1 MMADGGDRNRV
12 GHPSRTE
19 VALVVAVLAAGAALT
34 VGLAGAVGMDASTT
48 AELLEIA
55 AGAALVTAAVGALV
69 LFVLRRRSLTLQTGI
84 IAVASV
90 GSVAIGAAAAA
101 SQMFLTHHDLNAL
114 VVILAPAATVG
125 VVSVLVLGWRVRAA
139 TKSLRDAA
147 QRIGDGD
154 LRAPIERPGTA
165 EFADLASELQA
176 MAARLDE
183 SLTRERAAEESRRD
197 LVAWI
202 SHDLRTPLAAIAA
215 VTEALEDGVIS
226 EPADVAAYYRTLRV
240 ETARLSAMIDDLFEL
255 SRINAGTVALELRRV
270 SLDELISEAMDA
282 AAPVASARQVLLRR
296 SVSGPDG
303 CGLMASAPELSR
315 ALSNILHNAIR
326 HTPTGGSVRV
336 DAGVADGTA
345 FVSVQDE
352 CGGIAADDLDR
363 VFDPA
368 FRGEPARTPT
378 RDGSRGAG
386 LGLTIARGM
395 VEAHQGRI
403 SVVNAGPGCRFVMTL
418 PAGSAAAG
426 GR

>member
-1 MMADGGDRNRV
+1 MSERRGRSR
-12 GHPSRTE
+12 HPSTAE
-19 VALVVAVLAAGAALT
+19 LVLVAVVLLAGTALT

-48 AELLEIA
+48 ADLLEIA
-55 AGAALVTAAVGALV
+55 AGAALVTAAAGALV
-69 LFVLRRRSLTLQTGI
+69 LFVLRGRSLTLQTGI

-90 GSVAIGAAAAA
+90 GAVAIGAWAAA

-125 VVSVLVLGWRVRAA
+125 IVSIIVLGWRVRAA
-139 TKSLRDAA
+139 TRALRDAA

-165 EFADLASELQA
+165 EFADLASELEA

-183 SLTRERAAEESRRD
+183 SLTRERAVEGSRRD

-226 EPADVAAYYRTLRV
+226 EPADVAASYRTLQL

-255 SRINAGTVALELRRV
+255 SRINAGTVALDLRRI
-270 SLDELISEAMDA
+270 SLDELVSEALDA
-282 AAPVASARQVLLRR
+282 AAPVASTRQVQLQH

-303 CGLMASAPELSR
+303 PGLMASAPELSR
-315 ALSNILHNAIR
+315 ALSNLLHNAIR
-326 HTPTGGSVRV
+326 HTPAGGSVRV
-336 DAGVADGTA
+336 DAGVSNGTA
-345 FVSVQDE
+345 FVAVQDE
-352 CGGIAADDLDR
+352 CGGIPAADLDR

-368 FRGEPARTPT
+368 FRGEPARTPA
-378 RDGSRGAG
+378 RDGSLGAG
-386 LGLTIARGM
+386 LGLTIARGL
-395 VEAHQGRI
+395 VEAHHGRI
-403 SVVNAGPGCRFVMTL
+403 SVANAGPGCRFVVAL
-418 PAGSAAAG
+418 PSGSVTSD